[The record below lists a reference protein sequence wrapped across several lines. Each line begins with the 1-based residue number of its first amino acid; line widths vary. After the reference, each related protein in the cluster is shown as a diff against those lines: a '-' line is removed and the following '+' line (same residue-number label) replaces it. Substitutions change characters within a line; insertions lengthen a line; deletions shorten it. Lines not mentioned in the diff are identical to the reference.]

1 MIAFAN
7 AATPF
12 KPAPGLSSSDA
23 HMQALLADACTSG
36 LTNLPDAVWRASQMG
51 ASKTRAQPSGH
62 ACLDRELPNG
72 GWPAS
77 VLIELLLSQNGIGEL
92 RLLAPTMAALT
103 QAGKTVILLAPPHI
117 PFAPALAE
125 LGLDLQ
131 HVLLIQTEKPM
142 DRIWAVE
149 QTLKSASFGA
159 LLCWLPQARPDHLR
173 RLQLAAGNG
182 EGLCFVFRPAAAQR
196 ESSPAP
202 LRITCRASRCGEIEV
217 DIIKRRGPVFGK
229 PMVLPLQVPAALKK
243 PFARQAAAPAPTTG
257 AVDGKS
263 RAEFDAKPYIKP
275 IQTSAVISPVA
286 SAAVSLTFSTVAD
299 HAVDSPELA
308 AAAARYRPAVAA

>member
-1 MIAFAN
+1 MIAFSS
-7 AATPF
+7 AAASRQLRSAGATDMRAAHVLLPLQSAGAMACGADS
-12 KPAPGLSSSDA
+12 PA
-23 HMQALLADACTSG
+23 ALMAT
-36 LTNLPDAVWRASQMG
+36 LPDSVWRASQMG
-51 ASKTRAQPSGH
+51 ASKSRATPSGYE
-62 ACLDRELPNG
+62 ALDRELPNG

-92 RLLAPTMAALT
+92 RLLAPTLSALT

-131 HVLLIQTEKPM
+131 QVLLIQTDKPM

-173 RLQLAAGNG
+173 RLQLAAGSG
-182 EGLCFVFRPAAAQR
+182 EGLCFVFRPVAAQR

-202 LRITCRASRCGEIEV
+202 LRIACRASQCGGMEI
-217 DIIKRRGPVFGK
+217 DIVKRRGPVF
-229 PMVLPLQVPAALKK
+229 VQRLLLPLPVPPVLEKPFAQRTAATLASRFMPALPSSLNSSSHAVDRPVPAA
-243 PFARQAAAPAPTTG
+243 
-257 AVDGKS
+257 V
-263 RAEFDAKPYIKP
+263 
-275 IQTSAVISPVA
+275 
-286 SAAVSLTFSTVAD
+286 
-299 HAVDSPELA
+299 
-308 AAAARYRPAVAA
+308 AARHDPAIAA

>member
-1 MIAFAN
+1 MITFAT
-7 AATPF
+7 AT
-12 KPAPGLSSSDA
+12 APSRQLSASAESHA
-23 HMQALLADACTSG
+23 MLLAE
-36 LTNLPDAVWRASQMG
+36 LPDAVWRASQMG
-51 ASKTRAQPSGH
+51 ASKARATPSGYRS
-62 ACLDRELPNG
+62 LDRELPNS

-92 RLLAPTMAALT
+92 RLLAPTLAALT

-131 HVLLIQTEKPM
+131 HVLLIQTDKPM

-173 RLQLAAGNG
+173 RLQLAAASG

-202 LRITCRASRCGEIEV
+202 LRITCRASSCGRMEI
-217 DIIKRRGPVFGK
+217 DIIKRRGPVFGQ
-229 PMVLPLQVPAALKK
+229 PIVLPLPVPAALEK
-243 PFARQAAAPAPTTG
+243 PFARRSGFDTADTAVMPAV
-257 AVDGKS
+257 AV
-263 RAEFDAKPYIKP
+263 P
-275 IQTSAVISPVA
+275 SP
-286 SAAVSLTFSTVAD
+286 LTLVAD
-299 HAVDSPELA
+299 HAMDRAELA
-308 AAAARYRPAVAA
+308 ATPARYRSAVAA